1 MSNYPEISF
10 DNTENAFQYKTN
22 NELKSANFLFSAMAN
37 RLLVKLGTR
46 MVPWAIKAGLPIKG
60 IIKKTIFKQFAGGET
75 LEETS
80 VLAKHL
86 AKYNVGI
93 ILDYAVE
100 GGDDSEA
107 EYDHAAEEF
116 IKVISYAATQPNI
129 PFMSVKV
136 TGLSRETLLEKLD
149 ELMKNAQGS
158 LIKRYLNSVEQLPED
173 EKQEWKRVKTR
184 LSRICQHATE
194 KNVGMMIDAE
204 ESWITD
210 PVDALVM
217 LMMDAYNKERPV
229 IFNTAQ
235 LYRHDRLEF
244 VKDCYEAAAERGFIF
259 AIKLVRG
266 AYMEKERNRAK
277 EYNYLSPIQTD
288 KTATDNDYN
297 EAVTFCIRHLDR
309 IAVNVSSHNENSNMV
324 AVKEL
329 EANNIPL
336 NHPHASFSQ
345 LLGMSDNITFNLAHA
360 GCNVSKY
367 LPFGPVKEV
376 IPYLMRR
383 AQENTS
389 VEGQTGREISLIKKE
404 AKRRKL

>member
-1 MSNYPEISF
+1 M
-10 DNTENAFQYKTN
+10 
-22 NELKSANFLFSAMAN
+22 
-37 RLLVKLGTR
+37 GTTL
-46 MVPWAIKAGLPIKG
+46 VPWAIKAGVPVKG
-60 IIKKTIFKQFAGGET
+60 LIKKTIFKQFAGGET

-86 AKYNVGI
+86 AKYHVGI

-100 GGDDSEA
+100 GGDDSET
-107 EYDHAAEEF
+107 EYDRAADQF
-116 IKVISYAATQPNI
+116 IKVIHYAATQPNI

-149 ELMKNAQGS
+149 EIMKNSQGS
-158 LIKRYLNSVEQLPED
+158 LIKRYENAITQLTEQ
-173 EKQEWKRVKTR
+173 EKQEWDRIKER
-184 LSRICQHATE
+184 LGKICKEAQE

-204 ESWITD
+204 ETWITD
-210 PVDALVM
+210 PVDALVT
-217 LMMDAYNKERPV
+217 LMMDAYNKEKPV

-235 LYRHDRLEF
+235 LYRHDRLQF
-244 VKDCYEAAAERGFIF
+244 VKDCHKAAVERGFIF
-259 AIKLVRG
+259 GIKLVRG

-277 EYNYLSPIQTD
+277 EHNYASPIQPD
-288 KTATDNDYN
+288 KTATDTDYN
-297 EAVTFCIRHLDR
+297 EAVKFCIEHLDH
-309 IAVNVSSHNENSNMV
+309 IAVNVSTHNENSNMV
-324 AVKEL
+324 AVHEL
-329 EANNIPL
+329 EANNIPFT
-336 NHPHASFSQ
+336 HPHVSFSQ

-367 LPFGPVKEV
+367 LPFGPVSEV

-404 AKRRKL
+404 VKRRNL